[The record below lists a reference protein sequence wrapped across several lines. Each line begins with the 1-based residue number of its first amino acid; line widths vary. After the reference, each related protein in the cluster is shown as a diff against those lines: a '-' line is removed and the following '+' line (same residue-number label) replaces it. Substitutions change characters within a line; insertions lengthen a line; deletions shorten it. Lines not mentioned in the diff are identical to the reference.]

1 MHILVLTAHP
11 DDAEVSAG
19 GTIARMVEEG
29 STVEN
34 VLISDR
40 SVWTGQTEAE
50 MAAAARALG
59 IEASPHL
66 ISALEFDSGPTEW
79 RLHQAAT
86 AVEEHV
92 GSPDLIITHDLEDSH
107 QDHRFVSQVATILNR
122 RNRASLWYMDHS
134 VSGGLSPD
142 RRRPNLYVTLTGGQH
157 RAKLASVA
165 AYRSQVDKYGP
176 RWLAAVHD
184 RDRYYGGILGVAAA
198 EGFVVPFARL

>member
-1 MHILVLTAHP
+1 MHILLVLAAHP

-19 GTIARMVEEG
+19 GTMARMVEEG

-50 MAAAARALG
+50 KAAAARALG

-66 ISALEFDSGPTEW
+66 ISALEFDDSGPTEW

-92 GSPDLIITHDLEDSH
+92 GSPDLIITHDLEELPTRTIASS
-107 QDHRFVSQVATILNR
+107 RRSPRSSTVATGLR
-122 RNRASLWYMDHS
+122 SGTWTTRSRAACHPTAD
-134 VSGGLSPD
+134 
-142 RRRPNLYVTLTGGQH
+142 
-157 RAKLASVA
+157 
-165 AYRSQVDKYGP
+165 
-176 RWLAAVHD
+176 
-184 RDRYYGGILGVAAA
+184 
-198 EGFVVPFARL
+198 VPTCMSR